1 MSRPIGVIVLA
12 VLAVAAGVLYLI
24 GGLRLMSI
32 VTFGPLPSGNGVWLS
47 GLFTFI
53 VGIIWL
59 SVGFALWSMRA
70 WALLFVEI
78 MAIFGLV
85 NAVFVLFATSSLSDG
100 LATAILPAIVLWYAN
115 RESIRSQFSET
126 A

>member
-59 SVGFALWSMRA
+59 AVGFALWSMRA

>member
-1 MSRPIGVIVLA
+1 VIVLA

-24 GGLRLMSI
+24 GGLKLMGI
-32 VTFGPLPSGNGVWLS
+32 VTFGPLQSGSGVWLS

-53 VGIIWL
+53 VGLIWL
-59 SVGFALWSMRA
+59 SVGFALWSLRP

-78 MAIFGLV
+78 MAVFGLI
-85 NAVFVLFATSSLSDG
+85 NAVFILFAANSLQDG
-100 LATAILPAIVLWYAN
+100 LAAAILPAVVLWYSN
-115 RESIRSQFSET
+115 RESVRSHFTET